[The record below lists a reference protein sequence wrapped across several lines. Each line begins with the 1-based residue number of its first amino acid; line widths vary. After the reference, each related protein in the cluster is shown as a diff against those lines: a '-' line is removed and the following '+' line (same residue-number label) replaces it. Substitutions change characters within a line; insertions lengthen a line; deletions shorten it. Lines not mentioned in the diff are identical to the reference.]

1 MAKHFLKIVA
11 QLALCFAVLVRVQA
25 QGAPADAFAAGLQQP
40 GVPATAWND
49 SVAATPCSCWFAGAD
64 YRLLRTH
71 FSEAVSFATLTPTI
85 GPSGP
90 DLRIVGH
97 ELKFDYQS
105 AFAVFAG
112 FHLSDVE
119 DIRFTYTH
127 LDSSGSVGGTAAP
140 GQFIVDPIGNIA
152 TPGDTINTSATVRL
166 NVYDLEY
173 IWSPNQTAF
182 PAGMTYSG
190 GLRFADIHQTYRA
203 RITGGGATLSDG
215 VFQVGFF
222 GVGPYGS
229 LTGRLWV
236 GEGRT
241 LSLYGKAGGA
251 VLVAKNHITAEAF
264 TSAAS
269 PGNVLGSFT
278 AGQDSGRILVAPVV
292 ESELGVSWIPT
303 NWVTVSAGYF
313 VQAWTELGIS
323 GASFSGARLPAASGG
338 LLPPVQNVFNEADDT
353 SIMGFEGLFVR
364 VQFFY

>member
-1 MAKHFLKIVA
+1 MRKSFLKTA
-11 QLALCFAVLVRVQA
+11 TQLALCLAAFTTAHA
-25 QGAPADAFAAGLQQP
+25 QGGPPDAFAAGLQEP
-40 GVPATAWND
+40 SVPADVWND
-49 SVAATPCSCWFAGAD
+49 SVVATSGSRWFGGAD

-97 ELKFDYQS
+97 ELKFNYQS
-105 AFAVFAG
+105 AFAIFAG

-119 DIRFTYTH
+119 DVRFTYTH
-127 LDSSGSVGGTAAP
+127 LDSTGSVGGTAAP

-152 TPGDTINTSATVRL
+152 VPGDTINTSANVRL

-173 IWSPNQTAF
+173 IWSPNQGAY

-190 GLRFADIHQTYRA
+190 GLRFADIHQSFRA
-203 RITGGGATLSDG
+203 QITGGGATLSDG

-236 GEGRT
+236 GEART
-241 LSLYGKAGGA
+241 LSLFGKAGGA
-251 VLVAKNHITAEAF
+251 LLVAKNHITAEAF

-269 PGNVLGSFT
+269 PGNALGSFT

-303 NWVTVSAGYF
+303 NWLTVSAGYF

-323 GASFSGARLPAASGG
+323 GANFSGARLPAASGG
-338 LLPPVQNVFNEADDT
+338 FLPAVQNVFNEADDT